1 MITQLINNIFISDIH
16 TSYENDIYNKYN
28 INIVINCT
36 IDQKFIN
43 LENIKKVRIP
53 LSFDMNQT
61 DNKLLINNLETIL
74 EYLKNNILDNVILIC
89 CYDGIRIS
97 PLIVALF
104 LLKNIKNISKSQIND
119 IYKSKNKDIYID
131 YDLDNFN
138 I

>member
-61 DNKLLINNLETIL
+61 DNKLLINNLETML

>member
-16 TSYENDIYNKYN
+16 TSYENHIYNTYN

-36 IDQKFIN
+36 IDHKFIN

-53 LSFDMNQT
+53 LSFDMNPN
-61 DNKLLINNLETIL
+61 DNNLLIKNLNNIL

-131 YDLDNFN
+131 YDLDRFP